1 MEWGKAK
8 NYLICMLIG
17 VNIFLFGYNI
27 FNSYSWRI
35 SKETLKDTEKILS
48 DRGVVLEVSLPSR
61 VYPRTKAQMRDF
73 DVDISRFKA
82 GLSDAERI
90 DDDGSRIEYF
100 SFETRDRAN
109 IKNRVNIKNMEQVKN
124 FLIKWMKNKGIY
136 HNGWQISEY
145 KYIQFNGNFYEDYSR
160 ARTYFKYCTDLNNSS
175 PDNTNNSGSL
185 IQNDNEDSKMLA
197 LVLTQ
202 KYKNYMIYSNQVYFL
217 LDNNGVRYF
226 CSPKILKKIVSTY
239 SDKNIPIIPAHQV
252 LIANFTKPETI
263 AGLDIGFSSDFNSS
277 DSLKV
282 SEEYPVWRV
291 TSKNGKVFFF
301 DAIEGKIKQ

>member
-8 NYLICMLIG
+8 NYLIYMLIG
-17 VNIFLFGYNI
+17 ANIFLFTYNI

-48 DRGVVLEVSLPSR
+48 DRGVVLEISLPSR
-61 VYPRTKAQMRDF
+61 MYPRTKAQMRDY
-73 DVDISRFKA
+73 DVNISRFKA

-90 DDDGSRIEYF
+90 DADGSRIEYF
-100 SFETRDRAN
+100 NFETRD
-109 IKNRVNIKNMEQVKN
+109 KVNINNIEQVKN
-124 FLIKWMKNKGIY
+124 FINKWMKNKGID
-136 HNGWQISEY
+136 HKGWQISGY
-145 KYIQFNGNFYEDYSR
+145 KYIHFNGNFYEDYSR
-160 ARTYFKYCTDLNNSS
+160 VRTYFEYCNDLNNSS
-175 PDNTNNSGSL
+175 PDNTNDSGSL
-185 IQNDNEDSKMLA
+185 IKNHNEGSKMLA

-226 CSPKILKKIVSTY
+226 CIPKILKKIISIY
-239 SDKNIPIIPAHQV
+239 SDKDIPIIPAHQV
-252 LIANFTKPETI
+252 LIANFTKSETI
-263 AGLDIGFSSDFNSS
+263 TGLDIGFSSDFNRS